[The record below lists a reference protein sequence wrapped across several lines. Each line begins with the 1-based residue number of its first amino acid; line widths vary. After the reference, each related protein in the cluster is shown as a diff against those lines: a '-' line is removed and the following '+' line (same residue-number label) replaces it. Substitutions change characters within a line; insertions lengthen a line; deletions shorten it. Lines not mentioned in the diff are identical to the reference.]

1 MTLREKFEVVGV
13 LVIMGLVSVGIE
25 QHDLRVKAEA
35 TVEKQQARIDDA
47 QKQRDDQAAADRD
60 RDAKTAAAI
69 ADLQKKAAAAVTPQ
83 QIAKWIPAQLGDLP
97 LPISIAVPPATAG
110 NPTPAAVATI
120 PEQDLA
126 PLRNMVEEMQTCSI
140 ALPAAQ
146 QDLASCKTQL
156 TEAGAQLSAAE
167 KQRDAYK
174 QALKGGTFWH
184 RVKHDGKVLAIGGA
198 IAAAAICG
206 TGHCSK

>member
-13 LVIMGLVSVGIE
+13 LVVMGLVSIGIE

-35 TVEKQQARIDDA
+35 TVEKQQATIDDA

-97 LPISIAVPPATAG
+97 LPISIAVPPATVG

-126 PLRNMVEEMQTCSI
+126 PLRDLVEKSQACSI

-156 TEAGAQLSAAE
+156 QEAGEQLSAAE

-184 RVKHDGKVLAIGGA
+184 RVKHDAEVAGIGIG
-198 IAAAAICG
+198 IGAAAVAV
-206 TGHCSK
+206 SKR